1 MPPRAPLLLGVRIC
15 MEIFLPQLFE
25 LMSQPDPV
33 TLRKW
38 FVAPGDVVQPGDD
51 LVEVWAP
58 GHRVT
63 IPTPPELVV
72 PHRVVEIA
80 KDEQWPL
87 HMGDFLIRLEPVEPS
102 ASA

>member
-1 MPPRAPLLLGVRIC
+1 

-25 LMSQPDPV
+25 LMSEPDPV
-33 TLRKW
+33 KILQW
-38 FVAPGDVVQPGDD
+38 FVTPGDLVQPGAD

-58 GHRVT
+58 GKRIT

-80 KDEQWPL
+80 TKNPL
-87 HMGDFLIRLEPVEPS
+87 YMGDFLIKLEPETSSPS
-102 ASA
+102 A

>member
-1 MPPRAPLLLGVRIC
+1 MLKTEAPFTGVRIR

-33 TLRKW
+33 ELRKW
-38 FVAPGDVVQPGDD
+38 FVTPGDTVQPGDD

-58 GHRVT
+58 GRRIT

-80 KDEQWPL
+80 KSWPL
-87 HMGDFLIRLEPVEPS
+87 YMGDFLIKLEPVES
-102 ASA
+102 SSSV